1 MQISHLALSLSPP
14 LFISSVITEETLLSF
29 SPTVSLPLSNFQG
42 NDKISSALSKLVLIY
57 DLYFHSKRDVDV
69 CGGGGGGQTNKWVC
83 NSSVL
88 DIWQYRIQGKIMK
101 RKIDKNNLTLSTI
114 T

>member
-1 MQISHLALSLSPP
+1 MCV
-14 LFISSVITEETLLSF
+14 F
-29 SPTVSLPLSNFQG
+29 
-42 NDKISSALSKLVLIY
+42 
-57 DLYFHSKRDVDV
+57 
-69 CGGGGGGQTNKWVC
+69 GGGEGEKTNKWVC